1 MAENVLSIFIDESGD
16 FGEYQRHA
24 PFYFVTM
31 VLHEQRIDI
40 AKNITAL
47 EEHLQNLGYLQHA
60 IHTGPLIRRESVY
73 CYDRMEDR
81 KKLFN
86 ALFHFAR
93 KLEINYVCVK
103 INKAEC
109 VDIISMNAKLSRAIA
124 DVLCKHLQ
132 YFKKF
137 ERIIVYYDN
146 GQIELTK
153 IVTAV
158 FHTLFSHVE
167 FRKVQPVQ
175 YKLFQVADLICT
187 IELLSL
193 KAEMNSF
200 SRSEKE
206 FFGSV
211 RDFKKNYYKPLRK
224 KCF

>member
-86 ALFHFAR
+86 ALFHFA
-93 KLEINYVCVK
+93 
-103 INKAEC
+103 
-109 VDIISMNAKLSRAIA
+109 
-124 DVLCKHLQ
+124 
-132 YFKKF
+132 KK
-137 ERIIVYYDN
+137 
-146 GQIELTK
+146 T
-153 IVTAV
+153 
-158 FHTLFSHVE
+158 
-167 FRKVQPVQ
+167 
-175 YKLFQVADLICT
+175 
-187 IELLSL
+187 
-193 KAEMNSF
+193 
-200 SRSEKE
+200 
-206 FFGSV
+206 
-211 RDFKKNYYKPLRK
+211 
-224 KCF
+224 